1 MKTYSKKLIFFLLL
15 FVSYFSHLNRNHT
28 ACGYSQYKHT
38 SERYYIGLEDTDR
51 VKRGFQ
57 ALLRS
62 FLENLQKNLS
72 TSILLNVA
80 VNTTDVI
87 EIENRHH
94 KLTDLSSFFQYSSEQ
109 AALLADKIESCF
121 EITKNESES
130 YLRKWEEIRSS
141 QPSISAEVKAL
152 IDEYL
157 IEMQSFHTIFSE
169 IIDDFL
175 EYIAHVLRSVRDIFI
190 EYADMLTDSYRRFK
204 ATNLCYNF
212 YMDFLQQWSAVI
224 FKCKTATDLNTAY
237 DVYTISETTSRHV
250 MKQLEFRMQRLYNCL
265 ASRDYRIRC
274 QFLRNPERD
283 FSKLFLKLDEL
294 QQYFDIKIKRG
305 RVNSNRKRR
314 SDFSEDHKSVE
325 LKLKIPL
332 NRDYIST
339 AGNENKCI
347 PIDFPYKYMSTNL
360 KKCFDILLWEDK

>member
-1 MKTYSKKLIFFLLL
+1 METYLKKPIFFLLL
-15 FVSYFSHLNRNHT
+15 SVLYFSHLNRNHT
-28 ACGYSQYKHT
+28 ARGYSQYKYT
-38 SERYYIGLEDTDR
+38 SERYYVALEDTDH

-72 TSILLNVA
+72 TSTLLNVA
-80 VNTTDVI
+80 ANTTDVI

-109 AALLADKIESCF
+109 AALLADKIELCF

-130 YLRKWEEIRSS
+130 YLRKWEEIRWTP
-141 QPSISAEVKAL
+141 PSISTEVKAL
-152 IDEYL
+152 VDEYF

-190 EYADMLTDSYRRFK
+190 EYADIQTDSFRRFK
-204 ATNLCYNF
+204 TIKLCYNL
-212 YMDFLQQWSAVI
+212 YMDFLQQWSAII
-224 FKCKTATDLNTAY
+224 FKCTTATDLNTAY
-237 DVYTISETTSRHV
+237 DVYTTSETTSRHV
-250 MKQLEFRMQRLYNCL
+250 MKQLEFRMQRLHNCL

-274 QFLRNPERD
+274 QFLRNPEKD
-283 FSKLFLKLDEL
+283 LSKLFIKLDEL

-314 SDFSEDHKSVE
+314 SDISEGHKSVG
-325 LKLKIPL
+325 LKFKMQI
-332 NRDYIST
+332 NREHNST
-339 AGNENKCI
+339 ADNENKCI
-347 PIDFPYKYMSTNL
+347 PVDFPYEYMSTNL
-360 KKCFDILLWEDK
+360 KKCFDFLLWENK